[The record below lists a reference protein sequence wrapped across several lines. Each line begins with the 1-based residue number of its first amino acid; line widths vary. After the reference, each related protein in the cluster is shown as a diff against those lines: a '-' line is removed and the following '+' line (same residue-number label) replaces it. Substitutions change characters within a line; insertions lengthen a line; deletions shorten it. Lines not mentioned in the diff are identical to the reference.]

1 VSTPTT
7 LELPEGVR
15 RTTAGSARGTF
26 AVLEALPVTGVP
38 ELGTALLVPGYTGSK
53 EDFIT
58 ILGELAA
65 GGRRVLA
72 VDMRGQYQTPGPDN
86 PDAYRIENLGNDI
99 AALAMATDAVH
110 LLGHSYGG
118 LVAREAVLSS
128 EPVLSSQPVPANE
141 PAAGRQAEPGGYTPV
156 SFTLLSSGPA
166 AIPGERAKALRFFL
180 DAVAGTPPGEELR
193 AKVAEVWH
201 TRLRPQSEA
210 AGVPRHILDFLTERM
225 FTNSPVGLVTM
236 AEDLLAVED
245 RTAELAERKIPT
257 FVLYGEDDD
266 AWPAEV
272 QGEMATALRAMRSC
286 IPAAAHSPAIEAP
299 ATTAEAL
306 TDFWNAAEGAG
317 LPAATV
323 VRSV

>member
-1 VSTPTT
+1 M
-7 LELPEGVR
+7 R

-26 AVLEALPVTGVP
+26 AVLEALPVTGIP

-58 ILGELAA
+58 ILRELAD

-72 VDMRGQYQTPGPDN
+72 VDMRGQYQTPGPDD
-86 PDAYRIENLGNDI
+86 PDAYRIANLGKDI
-99 AALAMATDAVH
+99 AALATATETRH

-118 LVAREAVLSS
+118 LVAREAVL
-128 EPVLSSQPVPANE
+128 
-141 PAAGRQAEPGGYTPV
+141 GGYTPT

-166 AIPGERAKALRFFL
+166 AVPGERAGGLRFFL
-180 DAVAGTPPGEELR
+180 NAVASMPPGDELQ
-193 AKVAEVWH
+193 AKVAEIW
-201 TRLRPQSEA
+201 RAQIRPQAIA
-210 AGVPRHILDFLTERM
+210 AGFPRHIVDFLAERM
-225 FTNSPVGLVTM
+225 LANNPSGLVAM
-236 AEDLLAVED
+236 ARDLLSTED

-272 QGEMATALRAMRSC
+272 QEEMAAALRATRSC
-286 IPAAAHSPAIEAP
+286 IPGAAHSPAVEAP

-306 TDFWNAAEGAG
+306 TDFWNATEGAG
-317 LPAATV
+317 VPAATT